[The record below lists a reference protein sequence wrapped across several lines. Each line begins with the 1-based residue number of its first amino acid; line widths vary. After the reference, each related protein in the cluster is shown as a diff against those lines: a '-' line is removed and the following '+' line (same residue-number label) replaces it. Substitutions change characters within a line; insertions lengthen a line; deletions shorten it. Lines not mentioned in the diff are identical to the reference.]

1 MPLAPVLMIQGTHSN
16 AGKSLMV
23 TALCRI
29 FARRGLRVAP
39 FKAQN
44 MALNSFVT
52 PEGAEI
58 GRAQAVQAEAAGIAP
73 HVDMNPILIKPE
85 GDGVSQL
92 VLNGRPYTR
101 LHAGNFYALK
111 AELWP
116 HVTAALDRL
125 RARFDLVIAEGAG
138 SPAEINLKA
147 GDIVN
152 MRVAR
157 YANAPVLLVGDIDR
171 GGVFAALV
179 GTMVLLEP
187 EERALVKG
195 FIINKF
201 RGDLRLLG
209 DGLEMLRERAF
220 GVPTLGVVPFLPN
233 LRIADEDSVALETR
247 RITGEGDIEIVVV
260 QLPRISN
267 FDDFDALAAE
277 PGVRVRFIQHADEI
291 GSPHALILPGSK
303 ATIADVQWL
312 YETGIATRVQALAAD
327 GIPVVGICG
336 GYQMLGQWLEDT
348 DGVEAPAGTRVA
360 GLGLLPTE
368 TRFAREKATFQVRIS
383 GCQGTL
389 FEGIHN
395 AHGYEIH
402 MGRTQSARP
411 LFRLK
416 RSSSGEE
423 VLDGAVHGHVWGT
436 YVHGLFDNVHVRQ
449 RWLRTLGWRAQGK
462 SPAADWRE
470 YEYDRLADHVAAHV
484 DIEAI
489 ARLVK
494 QTTGHFL

>member
-29 FARRGLRVAP
+29 FARRGVRVAP

-58 GRAQAVQAEAAGIAP
+58 GRAQAVQAEAAGVAP

-92 VLNGRPYTR
+92 VLNGRPYAR

-138 SPAEINLKA
+138 SPVEINLKA

-201 RGDLRLLG
+201 RGDMRLLG

-220 GVPTLGVVPFLPN
+220 GVPTLGVVPFLPG
-233 LRIADEDSVALETR
+233 LRIADEDSVTLMSR
-247 RITGEGDIEIVVV
+247 KVMGEGPVEIVVV
-260 QLPRISN
+260 QLPRMSN

-277 PGVRVRFIQHADEI
+277 PGVRVRFVQRADEM
-291 GSPHALILPGSK
+291 GRPAAVILPGSK
-303 ATIADVQWL
+303 ATIADLHWL
-312 YETGIATRVQALAAD
+312 RETGLAARVQMLAAE
-327 GIPVVGICG
+327 GVPVVGICG
-336 GYQMLGQWLEDT
+336 GYQMLGQWLEDPK
-348 DGVEAPAGTRVA
+348 GVEAPAGTRVA
-360 GLGLLPTE
+360 GLGLLPT
-368 TRFAREKATFQVRIS
+368 TTVFARSKATFQVQVD
-383 GCQGTL
+383 GCDNTL
-389 FEGIHN
+389 FANVRG
-395 AHGYEIH
+395 ARGYEIH
-402 MGRTQSARP
+402 MGRTESPAP
-411 LFRLK
+411 LFRLRRK
-416 RSSSGEE
+416 GTGET
-423 VLDGAVHGHVWGT
+423 VLDGAHQGVVWGT
-436 YVHGLFDNVHVRQ
+436 YVHGLFDNAAMR
-449 RWLRTLGWRAQGK
+449 RTWLQSLGWQPEETGLAD
-462 SPAADWRE
+462 DWRE
-470 YEYDRLADHVAAHV
+470 REYDRLADHVAAHV

-494 QTTGHFL
+494 QPTGHLR

>member
-52 PEGAEI
+52 PEGHEI
-58 GRAQAVQAEAAGIAP
+58 GRAQAVQAEAAGVAP

-111 AELWP
+111 TELWP

-125 RARFDLVIAEGAG
+125 RQRFDLVIAEGAG

-201 RGDLRLLG
+201 RGDVRLLG
-209 DGLEMLRERAF
+209 DGLTMLQERAF

-247 RITGEGDIEIVVV
+247 HVRGDGEIEIAVVR
-260 QLPRISN
+260 LPRISN

-277 PGVRVRFIQHADEI
+277 PGVRVRFVQHPDEMTER
-291 GSPHALILPGSK
+291 PTALILPGSK
-303 ATIADVQWL
+303 ATIADLAWL
-312 YETGIATRVQALAAD
+312 RATGLAARIQALARE
-327 GIPVVGICG
+327 GVPLVGICG
-336 GYQMLGQWLEDT
+336 GYQMLGQWLEDP
-348 DGVEAPAGTRVA
+348 DGVEAPPGTRVP
-360 GLGLLPTE
+360 GLGLLPTH
-368 TRFAREKATFQVRIS
+368 TIFARQKATFQVEVEGCS
-383 GCQGTL
+383 GAL
-389 FEGIHN
+389 FAGI
-395 AHGYEIH
+395 AGARGYEIH
-402 MGRTQSARP
+402 MGRTQSPAP
-411 LFRLK
+411 LLRL
-416 RSSSGEE
+416 RRTSGET
-423 VLDGAVHGHVWGT
+423 VLDGAQQGAVWGT
-436 YVHGLFDNVHVRQ
+436 YVHGLFDNAALRHA
-449 RWLRTLGWRAQGK
+449 WLKSLGWRPQGVGL
-462 SPAADWRE
+462 SENWRE
-470 YEYDRLADHVAAHV
+470 REYDRLADHVAAHV
-484 DIEAI
+484 DINAI
-489 ARLVK
+489 AALVEQVGK
-494 QTTGHFL
+494 PSA